1 MENKNNSASR
11 RNVLKAAG
19 AIGGTALGGAGIV
32 AGDSGFDVDQELETT
47 DNGDSRTVTVR
58 ARSETSYEFSVTG
71 VLTPTDAPATAV
83 GMGTASA
90 TLSRGAHKFSFS
102 GEFTA
107 FELDGDAEVVVDGES
122 FDVAAFPRNR
132 LEIVPSSGT
141 EIDVSASGRVE
152 SDSRRLDSPNARTVT
167 GTVADRTVLEYAGE
181 LTYLDVGEDTRL
193 VKNGR
198 AVSVEEAL
206 PNALPGEATVDGAGS
221 QVELSVSGPVRTD
234 GAALRADGE
243 SVSGRPSGRETF
255 AYDGAV
261 DAVTHENGATVTIR
275 PDMSKFVCEA
285 PADRAVTVV
294 PEGTDG
300 IVKNG
305 ELETRPTV
313 TVAAGETEYVKYF
326 GEPTGVKIEDTTVTF
341 DDTADEG
348 AVKSALLQKAAELE
362 RRAGYAVLADDA
374 DGRVRHD
381 AHGVEITR
389 MTPNGDDQPKQFAM
403 FELADAPAT
412 RGYLAV
418 GINLATGELLDARVS
433 YETKT
438 DVNTLEKVQVDK
450 IDTTARSIDAS
461 AISTES
467 HTFDAEDE
475 AVQRSDVQ
483 KDIFGWDPLDFLTDL
498 FDGAKEFVSDI
509 PGVTASILSNAV
521 DNLLDTSGIDET
533 DYAIMSGKFVAQ
545 NAFAAAKMF
554 EEFASKSKNLA
565 WKGATVS
572 GIGIVGLMGSGAF
585 SNLLSGNYGC
595 GACIAFIK
603 GFLEVGVCEYG
614 VGAFCGLSII
624 ASLGLAG
631 IGCLVIAGGIC
642 SYAIGQIFEAEYI
655 CSSDGI
661 PSELQPC

>member
-1 MENKNNSASR
+1 MAEKNNSASR

-19 AIGGTALGGAGIV
+19 AIGGTALGGAGVV
-32 AGDSGFDVDQELETT
+32 AGEAGFDVDQELETT
-47 DNGDSRTVTVR
+47 DDGDSRTVTVR

-83 GMGTASA
+83 GMGAASA

-285 PADRAVTVV
+285 PADQAVTVV

-300 IVKNG
+300 IVNNG

-313 TVAAGETEYVKYF
+313 TVAAGETKYVKYF
-326 GEPTGVKIEDTTVTF
+326 GEPTGVNIEDTTVTF
-341 DDTADEG
+341 NDTADEG
-348 AVKSALLQKAAELE
+348 AVKSALLQKAAKLE

-381 AHGVEITR
+381 AYGVQISR
-389 MTPNGDDQPKQFAM
+389 LTPDDDQPKRFAK
-403 FELADAPAT
+403 FELADVSTT
-412 RGYLAV
+412 RGILSMSV
-418 GINLATGELLDARVS
+418 DLTTDELFDARVG

-438 DVNTLEKVQVDK
+438 EFNTLEKVRVESV
-450 IDTTARSIDAS
+450 DTTARTIDAS
-461 AISTES
+461 SVSSET
-467 HTFDAEDE
+467 HTFDAETGT
-475 AVQRSDVQ
+475 VRQSDVQ
-483 KDIFGWDPLDFLTDL
+483 KEFFGWDPFDFLGDL
-498 FDGAKEFVSDI
+498 FDGAKDFVSDI
-509 PGVTASILSNAV
+509 PDVAADTFANAV
-521 DNLLDTSGIDET
+521 DNLTDISGIDET

-545 NAFAAAKMF
+545 NAFAAGEMLK
-554 EEFASKSKNLA
+554 EFATRSKNLV
-565 WKGATVS
+565 WKTGMVG
-572 GIGIVGLMGSGAF
+572 GIGVFGIAGSGAF
-585 SNLLSGNYGC
+585 TNLLDGDFDCAG
-595 GACIAFIK
+595 CIAAVK
-603 GFLEVGVCEYG
+603 GFLEVAVCEFG
-614 VGAFCGLSII
+614 VSAFCGLSAI
-624 ASLGLAG
+624 ATLGFGG
-631 IGCLVIAGGIC
+631 IGCLVMVGAVC
-642 SYAIGQIFEAEYI
+642 SFATGQLFDAEKI
-655 CSSDGI
+655 CSSYGT
-661 PSELQPC
+661 PTELHPC